1 MDQNYLETTYDKF
14 TLKVDRSCVYHAEGA
29 WARLEGDLVVVGVS
43 DFFQTN
49 SGDVAYINLPRVG
62 AQLQQNDEAG
72 NIETIK
78 TAVALIVP
86 VSGTVEQVNT
96 ELENQP
102 ELINQD
108 AYGAGWIL
116 KIRPLNWTGESS
128 LLLSPEAYFELMNKR
143 LAEKQ

>member
-1 MDQNYLETTYDKF
+1 MDQDYLETTYDKF
-14 TLKVDRSCVYHAEGA
+14 TLKVDRSCFYHAEGA

-86 VSGTVEQVNT
+86 VGGTLEQVNT

-116 KIRPLNWTGESS
+116 KIRPLDWTGESS

>member
-1 MDQNYLETTYDKF
+1 MDQDYLETTYDKF
-14 TLKVDRSCVYHAEGA
+14 TLKVDRSCFYHAERA

-86 VSGTVEQVNT
+86 VGGTVEQVNT

-116 KIRPLNWTGESS
+116 KIRPLDWTGESS